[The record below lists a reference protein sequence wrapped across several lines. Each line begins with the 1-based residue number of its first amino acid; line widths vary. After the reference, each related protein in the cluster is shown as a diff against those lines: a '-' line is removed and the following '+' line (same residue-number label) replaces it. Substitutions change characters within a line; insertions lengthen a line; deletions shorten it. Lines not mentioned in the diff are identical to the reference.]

1 MLQLDYTRGRLIVD
15 SERSLTALEVS
26 ELLKINKNTVYE
38 LVKRG
43 ELPGYKI
50 GKKLR
55 IDEKDVFEYINDQ
68 KSSSRNSKNI
78 TKSYLNN
85 NVNINSEFKVEND
98 IIISGQDIIL
108 DVLARHIEEK
118 TDNIR
123 VLRSNV
129 GSYTSLCDLYN
140 DKISISSSHLW
151 DGDTNEYNTAYVRR
165 LIPGIPC
172 IIINLAYR
180 RQGFYVAKG
189 NPHNITTWNDLI
201 KNDIS
206 IVNREKGS
214 GTRVLLDEKLRLYNV
229 EGESIKGYNF
239 EQSSHLAVASSIAVG
254 DGDLGIGIEKVAHQV
269 SEIDFVPI
277 QEERY
282 DLIIKKSSL
291 KYPLYKLIIEIIQ
304 SKKFKKEIKGLGE
317 YDLRDIGKILAET

>member
-1 MLQLDYTRGRLIVD
+1 M
-15 SERSLTALEVS
+15 TALEVS

-55 IDEKDVFEYINDQ
+55 IDEKDVFAYINNQ
-68 KSSSRNSKNI
+68 KSSSTNSKNI
-78 TKSYLNN
+78 TKSYLKN
-85 NVNINSEFKVEND
+85 NVNINSELKVEND

-123 VLRSNV
+123 ALRSNV

-140 DKISISSSHLW
+140 NKISISSSHLW

-172 IIINLAYR
+172 ILINLAYR

-189 NPHNITTWNDLI
+189 NPHKITTWDDLI
-201 KNDIS
+201 KSDIS

-291 KYPLYKLIIEIIQ
+291 KYPIYNLIIKIIQ
-304 SKKFKKEIKGLGE
+304 SKEFKKEIKGLGE

>member
-1 MLQLDYTRGRLIVD
+1 M
-15 SERSLTALEVS
+15 TALEVS

-55 IDEKDVFEYINDQ
+55 IDEKDVFEYINNQ
-68 KSSSRNSKNI
+68 KSSSKNSKNI
-78 TKSYLNN
+78 TKSYLKND
-85 NVNINSEFKVEND
+85 VNINSEFKIEND

-129 GSYTSLCDLYN
+129 GSYTSLYDLYN

-172 IIINLAYR
+172 ILINLAYR

-189 NPHNITTWNDLI
+189 NPHNITTWGDLI
-201 KNDIS
+201 KSDIS

-282 DLIIKKSSL
+282 DLIIKKSFL

-304 SKKFKKEIKGLGE
+304 SKEFKKEIKGLGE
-317 YDLRDIGKILAET
+317 YDLRDTGKILAET

>member
-1 MLQLDYTRGRLIVD
+1 M
-15 SERSLTALEVS
+15 TALEVS

-55 IDEKDVFEYINDQ
+55 IDEKDVFAYINNQ
-68 KSSSRNSKNI
+68 KSSSTNSKNI
-78 TKSYLNN
+78 TKSYLKN
-85 NVNINSEFKVEND
+85 NVNINSELKVEND

-123 VLRSNV
+123 ALRSNV

-140 DKISISSSHLW
+140 NKISISSSHLW

-172 IIINLAYR
+172 ILINLAYR

-189 NPHNITTWNDLI
+189 NPHKITTWDDLI
-201 KNDIS
+201 KSDIS

-214 GTRVLLDEKLRLYNV
+214 GTRVLLDEKLRLYNI

-291 KYPLYKLIIEIIQ
+291 KYPIYNLIIKIIQ
-304 SKKFKKEIKGLGE
+304 SKEFKKEIKGLGE

>member
-1 MLQLDYTRGRLIVD
+1 MD

-55 IDEKDVFEYINDQ
+55 IDEKDVFEYINNQ
-68 KSSSRNSKNI
+68 KSSSKNSKNI
-78 TKSYLNN
+78 TKSYLKND
-85 NVNINSEFKVEND
+85 VNINSEFKIEND

-129 GSYTSLCDLYN
+129 GSYTSLYDLYN

-172 IIINLAYR
+172 ILINLAYR

-189 NPHNITTWNDLI
+189 NPHNITTWDDLI
-201 KNDIS
+201 KSDIS

-282 DLIIKKSSL
+282 DLIIKKSFL

-304 SKKFKKEIKGLGE
+304 SKEFKKEIKGLGE
-317 YDLRDIGKILAET
+317 YDLRDTGKILAET

>member
-1 MLQLDYTRGRLIVD
+1 M
-15 SERSLTALEVS
+15 
-26 ELLKINKNTVYE
+26 
-38 LVKRG
+38 
-43 ELPGYKI
+43 
-50 GKKLR
+50 
-55 IDEKDVFEYINDQ
+55 
-68 KSSSRNSKNI
+68 
-78 TKSYLNN
+78 
-85 NVNINSEFKVEND
+85 
-98 IIISGQDIIL
+98 
-108 DVLARHIEEK
+108 
-118 TDNIR
+118 
-123 VLRSNV
+123 
-129 GSYTSLCDLYN
+129 
-140 DKISISSSHLW
+140 
-151 DGDTNEYNTAYVRR
+151 
-165 LIPGIPC
+165 
-172 IIINLAYR
+172 
-180 RQGFYVAKG
+180 
-189 NPHNITTWNDLI
+189 
-201 KNDIS
+201 
-206 IVNREKGS
+206 NREKGS

>member
-78 TKSYLNN
+78 TNNYLNN

>member
-1 MLQLDYTRGRLIVD
+1 MD

-55 IDEKDVFEYINDQ
+55 IDEKDVFAYINNQ
-68 KSSSRNSKNI
+68 KSSSTNSKNI
-78 TKSYLNN
+78 TKSYLKN
-85 NVNINSEFKVEND
+85 NVNINSELKVEND

-123 VLRSNV
+123 ALRSNV

-140 DKISISSSHLW
+140 NKISISSSHLW

-172 IIINLAYR
+172 ILINLAYR

-189 NPHNITTWNDLI
+189 NPHKITTWDDLI
-201 KNDIS
+201 KGDIS

-291 KYPLYKLIIEIIQ
+291 KYPIYNLIIKIIQ
-304 SKKFKKEIKGLGE
+304 SKEFKKEINGLGE

>member
-1 MLQLDYTRGRLIVD
+1 MD

-55 IDEKDVFEYINDQ
+55 IDEKDVFAYINNQ
-68 KSSSRNSKNI
+68 KSSSTNSKNI
-78 TKSYLNN
+78 TKSYLKN
-85 NVNINSEFKVEND
+85 NVNINSELKVEND

-123 VLRSNV
+123 ALRSNV

-140 DKISISSSHLW
+140 NKISISSSHLW

-172 IIINLAYR
+172 ILINLAYR

-189 NPHNITTWNDLI
+189 NPHKITTWDDLI
-201 KNDIS
+201 KSDIS

-291 KYPLYKLIIEIIQ
+291 KYPIYNLIIKIIQ
-304 SKKFKKEIKGLGE
+304 SKEFKKEIKGLGE

>member
-1 MLQLDYTRGRLIVD
+1 MD

-55 IDEKDVFEYINDQ
+55 IDEKDVFAYINNQ
-68 KSSSRNSKNI
+68 KSSSTNSKNI
-78 TKSYLNN
+78 TKSYLKN
-85 NVNINSEFKVEND
+85 NVNINSELKVEND

-123 VLRSNV
+123 ALRSNV

-140 DKISISSSHLW
+140 NKISISSSHLW

-172 IIINLAYR
+172 ILINLAYR

-189 NPHNITTWNDLI
+189 NPHKITTWDDLI
-201 KNDIS
+201 KSDIS

-214 GTRVLLDEKLRLYNV
+214 GTRVLLDEKLRLYNI

-291 KYPLYKLIIEIIQ
+291 KYPIYNLIIKIIQ
-304 SKKFKKEIKGLGE
+304 SKEFKKEIKGLGE

>member
-1 MLQLDYTRGRLIVD
+1 M
-15 SERSLTALEVS
+15 TALEVS

-55 IDEKDVFEYINDQ
+55 IDEKDVFAYINNQ
-68 KSSSRNSKNI
+68 KSSSTNSKNI
-78 TKSYLNN
+78 TKSYLKN
-85 NVNINSEFKVEND
+85 NVNINSELKVEND

-123 VLRSNV
+123 ALRSNV

-140 DKISISSSHLW
+140 NKISISSSHLW

-172 IIINLAYR
+172 ILINLAYR

-189 NPHNITTWNDLI
+189 NPHKITTWADLI
-201 KNDIS
+201 KSDIS

-214 GTRVLLDEKLRLYNV
+214 GTRVLLDEKLRLYNI

-291 KYPLYKLIIEIIQ
+291 KYPIYNLIIKIIQ
-304 SKKFKKEIKGLGE
+304 SKEFKKEIKGLGE

>member
-1 MLQLDYTRGRLIVD
+1 MD

-55 IDEKDVFEYINDQ
+55 IDEKDVFAYINNQ
-68 KSSSRNSKNI
+68 KSSSTNSKNI
-78 TKSYLNN
+78 TKSYLKN
-85 NVNINSEFKVEND
+85 NVNINSELKVEND

-123 VLRSNV
+123 ALRSNV

-140 DKISISSSHLW
+140 NKISISSSHLW

-172 IIINLAYR
+172 ILINLAYR

-189 NPHNITTWNDLI
+189 NPHKITTWDDII
-201 KNDIS
+201 KGDIS

-291 KYPLYKLIIEIIQ
+291 KYPIYNLIIKIIQ
-304 SKKFKKEIKGLGE
+304 SKEFKKEIKGLGE

>member
-1 MLQLDYTRGRLIVD
+1 M
-15 SERSLTALEVS
+15 TALEVS

-55 IDEKDVFEYINDQ
+55 IDEKDVFEYINNQ

-78 TKSYLNN
+78 TKNYLKNDI
-85 NVNINSEFKVEND
+85 NINSEFKIEND

-189 NPHNITTWNDLI
+189 NPHNITTWDDLI
-201 KNDIS
+201 KSDIS

-317 YDLRDIGKILAET
+317 YDLRDTGKILAET

>member
-1 MLQLDYTRGRLIVD
+1 MD

-55 IDEKDVFEYINDQ
+55 IDEKDVFAYINNQ
-68 KSSSRNSKNI
+68 KSSSTNSKNI
-78 TKSYLNN
+78 TKSYLKN
-85 NVNINSEFKVEND
+85 NVNINSELKVEND

-123 VLRSNV
+123 ALRSNV

-140 DKISISSSHLW
+140 NKISISSSHLW

-172 IIINLAYR
+172 ILINLAYR

-189 NPHNITTWNDLI
+189 NPHKIATWDDLI
-201 KNDIS
+201 KSDIS

-214 GTRVLLDEKLRLYNV
+214 GTRVLLDEKLRLYNI

-291 KYPLYKLIIEIIQ
+291 KYPIYNLIIKIIQ
-304 SKKFKKEIKGLGE
+304 SKEFKKEIKGLGE